1 MKTKLRLLAAVLAC
15 GLAMMALAQTKSDY
29 NVLIEDIE
37 FQPGVTIDINVN
49 AYVNDDVVRNGDVVQ
64 IFAIEGMAHTANC
77 WIPLAEE
84 LFAQGLQ
91 GKTVGEFFAID
102 MPGRGGSGFPQGFNP
117 VSGTNFKLA
126 DMYLEDYIAVIRAA
140 INYLNAIPGT
150 QINIIMGHSLG
161 GLEVILLQD
170 MLISEGS
177 YLQQEFGIGQA
188 ILLAPAI
195 SAPLPWAFLGTGA
208 GQLIPMAM
216 DHPDHGWI
224 LNIPYTVWPWL
235 FFTNTCCHFPPGNPW
250 GYPPSMV
257 PGAPTPAQVLASGY
271 NSIEAAPLLFHMAGL
286 PFAILDPGSHHPT
299 RPRVGANPG
308 IFGPEHGVVLTI
320 IAEEFDKMMSPAEE
334 AANYEYLT
342 GDTQAKRLVVIM
354 GEGTC
359 HDTHIS
365 DPHEMVLALNQL
377 VYPVPLGKWAIFLG
391 LILIVGTLLFRFLRM
406 Y

>member
-1 MKTKLRLLAAVLAC
+1 MKTKLRLVATMLAC
-15 GLAMMALAQTKSDY
+15 GLAMMALAQSKTDY

-49 AYVNDDVVRNGDVVQ
+49 AYVNEGATKSGAVQ

-77 WIPLAEE
+77 WIPFAQE
-84 LFAQGLQ
+84 LFTQGLQ
-91 GKTVGEFFAID
+91 GNAVSEFFAID

-126 DMYLEDYIAVIRAA
+126 DMYLEDYLAVIRAA
-140 INYLNAIPGT
+140 IHHLNAMPGV
-150 QINIIMGHSLG
+150 QIDIIMGHSLG

-170 MLISEGS
+170 LLISEGS
-177 YLQQEFGIGQA
+177 NIRQEFGIKQA

-195 SAPLPWAFLGTGA
+195 PAPLPWGFLGGGA
-208 GQLIPMAM
+208 AQLIPMAM

-224 LNIPYTVWPWL
+224 LNIPYTIWPWL
-235 FFTNTCCHFPPGNPW
+235 FFTNTCCHFMPGNPW

-257 PGAPTPAQVLASGY
+257 PGAPTPAQVLANGY
-271 NSIEAAPLLFHMAGL
+271 NSIEAGPLLFHMAGL
-286 PFAILDPGSHHPT
+286 PFAILDPASHHPT

-308 IFGPEHGVVLTI
+308 IFGPQHGVVLTI
-320 IAEEFDKMMSPAEE
+320 IAEEFDKMMTPEEE

-342 GDTQAKRLVVIM
+342 GDTQAKRLIVIL
-354 GEGTC
+354 GEDTC

-365 DPHEMVLALNQL
+365 DPHKLVQALNQL
-377 VYPVPLGKWAIFLG
+377 VYPVPLGRWAIYIGLALMLTFLF
-391 LILIVGTLLFRFLRM
+391 IRFRRM
-406 Y
+406 I